1 MSNTDNEIIPIV
13 DLNDEII
20 GYKARKDITTEDI
33 YRVSACWIKDESGNI
48 LLAQRSLSKKNNP
61 WKRWPAVAGTVAKDE
76 TYLQN
81 TIKEIQEQVNIIAW
95 ETDLTI
101 WPKRLRDGEHK
112 YFWQWF
118 ILTYTGPKRNI
129 KAEEWAVEQL
139 RRYTPIELGEFIK
152 DYPDQCLT
160 SLERC
165 FNNL

>member
-20 GYKARKDITTEDI
+20 GYKARKEIATEDI
-33 YRVSACWIKDESGNI
+33 YRVSACWIKDKEGNI
-48 LLAQRSLSKKNNP
+48 LLAQRAFTKKNNP
-61 WKRWPAVAGTVAKDE
+61 WRRWPAVAGTVAKDE

-81 TIKEIQEQVNIIAW
+81 IIKEIQEEVNIIAS
-95 ETDLTI
+95 EKDLML
-101 WPKRLRDGEHK
+101 WPKRLRDWEHK

-118 ILTYTGPKRNI
+118 ILTYTGPKETL
-129 KAEEWAVEQL
+129 KAEKWAVEQL
-139 RRYTPIELGEFIK
+139 KRYTPIELKNLIENHS
-152 DYPDQCLT
+152 DECLT